1 MNRNEA
7 IPVITV
13 SVILIFYAIL
23 ILTRVS
29 FPFINFLFFIS
40 PFLLIWMVY
49 NVIRFGDYKGREL
62 EEDEEWGYAD
72 KKK

>member
-7 IPVITV
+7 IPAITV